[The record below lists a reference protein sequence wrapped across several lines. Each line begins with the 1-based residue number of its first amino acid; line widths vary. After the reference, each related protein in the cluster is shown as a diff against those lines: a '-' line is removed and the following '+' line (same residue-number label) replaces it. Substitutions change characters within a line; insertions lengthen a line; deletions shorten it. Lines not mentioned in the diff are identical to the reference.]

1 MKNEC
6 YVPVLFSK
14 DNLGKLIFRLKPD
27 IYRSCLLACSFI
39 PLPMATKAPWWMIC
53 RLCPTD
59 MTSWKPPRQRGWVS
73 SMKSSPLGKSLLPN
87 CCMVQQLVQKKKSPI
102 AAGYFWFFRVNLPIA
117 AQSPLVPLAFVIGQL
132 FIWGASAF
140 FGIFAALLITA
151 IAYPTHRDI
160 FTALS
165 NYGWY
170 VSHFSLIASSRFSF
184 RPHVKAARRSHCNL
198 TFSQQTLALN
208 ISLFPSYLTNPHLEK
223 FIIFLIAAWAT
234 NGPRDYTST

>member
-1 MKNEC
+1 MMNDLQALPQWHDFMKTPTAAWLGFINEIQ
-6 YVPVLFSK
+6 S
-14 DNLGKLIFRLKPD
+14 LGQISTTQLLHGPTTGFR
-27 IYRSCLLACSFI
+27 
-39 PLPMATKAPWWMIC
+39 
-53 RLCPTD
+53 
-59 MTSWKPPRQRGWVS
+59 
-73 SMKSSPLGKSLLPN
+73 
-87 CCMVQQLVQKKKSPI
+87 KKKSPI

-140 FGIFAALLITA
+140 FGIFAASLITA